1 MKKFIGNLFTIT
13 LLIFSII
20 IFGVTLYFCLDV
32 FEIIQV
38 PEKYSLVSMF
48 YSKIE
53 VIASNSN
60 IMENNVSEENTIEKR
75 PRKTIGVEKETYANS
90 AESTEFWAK
99 LEEQQKYQE
108 NVEMD
113 EISVML
119 YANNKEIL

>member
-60 IMENNVSEENTIEKR
+60 IMENNVSEENTSGL
-75 PRKTIGVEKETYANS
+75 P
-90 AESTEFWAK
+90 
-99 LEEQQKYQE
+99 EQ
-108 NVEMD
+108 
-113 EISVML
+113 L
-119 YANNKEIL
+119 LG